1 MDYSRRAER
10 HGRGIRG
17 PILPP
22 EVPRW
27 TSRPAEFDQAVLDAY
42 APIHEQW
49 SEELEHLDIALDTV
63 PRMRSRQLTT
73 VWPDEVVADGAVPL
87 GRLIPAG
94 VDDDGRPTRP
104 RIVVFRRPIEMRTQN
119 MTERSELLHYI
130 IGKLVAT
137 YLNVEPRMIDPDRE

>member
-1 MDYSRRAER
+1 MEYSRRAER
-10 HGRGIRG
+10 RGRGIRG

-49 SEELEHLDIALDTV
+49 SDELDHLDIALDTV
-63 PRMRSRQLTT
+63 PRMRSRHITSE
-73 VWPDEVVADGAVPL
+73 WPDEVVADGAVPL

-104 RIVVFRRPIEMRTQN
+104 RIVVFRRPIEMRTHN
-119 MTERSELLHYI
+119 VAERSDLLHYI
-130 IGKLVAT
+130 IVKLVAT
-137 YLNVEPRMIDPDRE
+137 YLNVETRTIDPEVE

>member
-1 MDYSRRAER
+1 
-10 HGRGIRG
+10 
-17 PILPP
+17 
-22 EVPRW
+22 
-27 TSRPAEFDQAVLDAY
+27 
-42 APIHEQW
+42 
-49 SEELEHLDIALDTV
+49 
-63 PRMRSRQLTT
+63 MRSRQLTT

-137 YLNVEPRMIDPDRE
+137 YLNVEPRMIDPDLE